1 MQYIMWSNIRY
12 FIHFYVCTA
21 QMKNIINAGIFL
33 LLFSFF
39 LFFSFSWNKMDL
51 NGKNRKHTQFPRFY
65 YTDAFSL
72 RGLWYF
78 YALKFFRQV
87 NPHIQITV
95 KIMCES
101 IQVWIL
107 RGKRPPQCK
116 TTGKRFHICRN
127 MCFYC
132 QQSLWS
138 YWPVALPSHSTTVG
152 HVGKDPPSNR

>member
-1 MQYIMWSNIRY
+1 
-12 FIHFYVCTA
+12 
-21 QMKNIINAGIFL
+21 
-33 LLFSFF
+33 
-39 LFFSFSWNKMDL
+39 MDL
-51 NGKNRKHTQFPRFY
+51 NGKNRKLSQFPRFY
-65 YTDAFSL
+65 YTAAAAAYSL

-78 YALKFFRQV
+78 YVLKFFRQV

-132 QQSLWS
+132 QQSVWCYRPAENSPLVCHHTTLQGS
-138 YWPVALPSHSTTVG
+138 LGHGTRSEFILKSCSNFYWHRDLG
-152 HVGKDPPSNR
+152 